1 MSASE
6 APREGAQFARL
17 LKRFREEVRISQSRL
32 AEASQFDH
40 SYVSRLESGNRA
52 PTREAVNKLA
62 DALRLDP
69 GQRDSLLAAAG
80 FMPQRVESLFADEPV
95 LSDVFSLLHSDEV
108 PEPVRMNVRQMLR
121 VMVQQARLASQSG
134 QQPPP
139 DPGGQ
144 LVAD

>member
-6 APREGAQFARL
+6 APREGSAFARL
-17 LKRFREEVRISQSRL
+17 LKQFREERGVSQSRL
-32 AEASQFDH
+32 AEYSHFDH

-52 PTREAVNKLA
+52 PTREAVSKLS
-62 DALRLDP
+62 DALKLDA

-95 LSDVFSLLHSDEV
+95 LSDVFSLLRSDDI
-108 PEPVRMNVRQMLR
+108 PEPVRSNVRQMLK
-121 VMVQQARLASQSG
+121 VMVQQARLASQG
-134 QQPPP
+134 DEPPAG
-139 DPGGQ
+139 PGGQ